1 MSKKTCFVVSAIGEE
16 KSDIREHSDSV
27 LEYIIRPALSDK
39 YEVKRADEL
48 YHSDRI
54 DDKIFDALSNSDL
67 VIVDV
72 TGNNP
77 NVFLELG
84 YRKALNLPTIF
95 LRQKTDE
102 NIPFDIRTINIIYYD
117 LKNPSGKA
125 MLDSVKETI
134 NKVKKTEKNI
144 DFANLNTA
152 DENAN
157 VTVQEFLQ
165 LKSSIN
171 NIYDA
176 IETLSDKIENHT
188 SSNRPLTQ
196 EDLIMMAFKEPEKLE
211 KIFELQAKYPNAF
224 QQDSN

>member
-95 LRQKTDE
+95 LRQK
-102 NIPFDIRTINIIYYD
+102 
-117 LKNPSGKA
+117 
-125 MLDSVKETI
+125 
-134 NKVKKTEKNI
+134 
-144 DFANLNTA
+144 
-152 DENAN
+152 
-157 VTVQEFLQ
+157 
-165 LKSSIN
+165 
-171 NIYDA
+171 
-176 IETLSDKIENHT
+176 
-188 SSNRPLTQ
+188 NR
-196 EDLIMMAFKEPEKLE
+196 
-211 KIFELQAKYPNAF
+211 
-224 QQDSN
+224 